1 MVTCGRY
8 ASNWNAFLFT
18 NVCRSLSISYFLQ
31 FLESVNMVLVVGLSV
46 DYCVHLAEGYS
57 RSTHTDR
64 KNRIRDSLTEV
75 CVHAPGELN

>member
-1 MVTCGRY
+1 
-8 ASNWNAFLFT
+8 
-18 NVCRSLSISYFLQ
+18 
-31 FLESVNMVLVVGLSV
+31 MVLVVGLSV

-75 CVHAPGELN
+75 CIHAPGELTRTKMNFWTYY

>member
-1 MVTCGRY
+1 
-8 ASNWNAFLFT
+8 
-18 NVCRSLSISYFLQ
+18 
-31 FLESVNMVLVVGLSV
+31 MVLAVGLSV

-75 CVHAPGELN
+75 CIHVNEELKKKEVLDLK